1 MFQANYNQKWYNT
14 SVDVSNL
21 RSQEKEVTLIEV
33 GEDNYM
39 AVYDIRSGVVL
50 NAQLGIITTFLVCIV
65 LSSGA
70 AIFSK
75 LTTDLVISPIENMIQ
90 KVENITKNPL

>member
-1 MFQANYNQKWYNT
+1 MFQANYNQTWYNT

-21 RSQEKEVTLIEV
+21 RSQEKEVTLIED

-90 KVENITKNPL
+90 KVENITKDPL